1 MASTENKA
9 GKDGKM
15 ELINI
20 SQTSGIEQQFQPHYP
35 VKNCDRIYE
44 QPFCAMQDSAKGCWS
59 FNLGPASTNF
69 MQDGLCAEPGPA
81 ISLPPE
87 VCKVW
92 EEWENGV
99 MNEWGSDV
107 KIQGDES
114 VANVFLSKNIEN
126 VHEDG
131 VSVMVWNGF
140 GWLQR
145 TVRKA
150 QEVKCKINHCKHNRE
165 YMEEWWV
172 VLEDLGRLSMMISS
186 SNL

>member
-20 SQTSGIEQQFQPHYP
+20 SQTSSIEQQFQPHYP
-35 VKNCDRIYE
+35 VENCDRIYK
-44 QPFCAMQDSAKGCWS
+44 QPFCAMQDSAKGCRHKPVAPQHDS
-59 FNLGPASTNF
+59 K
-69 MQDGLCAEPGPA
+69 
-81 ISLPPE
+81 

-92 EEWENGV
+92 EEWKNGV

-114 VANVFLSKNIEN
+114 IANVFLSKNIEN

-131 VSVMVWNGF
+131 VSAMVWNGF

-145 TVRKA
+145 TVRKDP
-150 QEVKCKINHCKHNRE
+150 EVECKINHCKCNRE
-165 YMEEWWV
+165 YREEWWV
-172 VLEDLGRLSMMISS
+172 ALEDLGRLSMMISS